1 MDVNFCILVYDD
13 SLKDSHSDF
22 YTRLNSEGFTP
33 KRTGGLVFRG
43 QPWVFVKLGSMTYV
57 PGILGIP
64 MGDPIGNHAV
74 TINEFWTLYYMFKS
88 VFDKYKGLNVFE
100 FPKNDTD
107 KQLENDNWKSSTNAE
122 TIKFKLMKDKV
133 EIMLSSLSNR
143 EREVLELRFGF
154 KDGIQRSLEE
164 VGRYYGVTSARIRQI
179 EAKALRRLRELGYD
193 GEWLLDGGTD

>member
-1 MDVNFCILVYDD
+1 
-13 SLKDSHSDF
+13 
-22 YTRLNSEGFTP
+22 
-33 KRTGGLVFRG
+33 
-43 QPWVFVKLGSMTYV
+43 
-57 PGILGIP
+57 
-64 MGDPIGNHAV
+64 
-74 TINEFWTLYYMFKS
+74 
-88 VFDKYKGLNVFE
+88 
-100 FPKNDTD
+100 
-107 KQLENDNWKSSTNAE
+107 
-122 TIKFKLMKDKV
+122 MKDKV